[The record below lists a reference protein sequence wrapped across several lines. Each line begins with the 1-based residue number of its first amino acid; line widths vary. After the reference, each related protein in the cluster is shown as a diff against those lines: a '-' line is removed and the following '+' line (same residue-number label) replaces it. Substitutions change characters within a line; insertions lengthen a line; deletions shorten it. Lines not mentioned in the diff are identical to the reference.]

1 MRENE
6 ASSTA
11 FTVLQGMVYISSQAR
26 FAGFVAPDQEA
37 ACRQILEAS
46 AEGMRRL
53 KQLKNPLFAAA
64 IPLMENLLTPGLLL
78 HYPVRKRFFEEA
90 CIRALDE
97 GYTQVVNIGAG
108 FDTLLW
114 RLHSRYPEV
123 NFVEIDHPASSQV
136 KQGAVS
142 GKGDNLS
149 LLPVDLSK
157 TKLEAAL
164 AGYPGFDSS
173 RRTFYICEGVL
184 MYLELGAVNGVF
196 ESLRTITKAGV
207 RFAFSAV
214 SPMNSPTNNTRVLL
228 RLYLKLKSEPLSW
241 SLELSALEAFV
252 EPLGYRVLETG
263 DDERLIKRY
272 VPSATPRSIHK
283 GEFLAVCE
291 AEQSLEAG
299 ESLDVV
305 SESL

>member
-37 ACRQILEAS
+37 ACRQILEAT
-46 AEGMRRL
+46 AEGRRRL
-53 KQLKNPLFAAA
+53 KQLENRLFVAAV
-64 IPLMENLLTPGLLL
+64 PFMENLLTPGLML

-114 RLHSRYPEV
+114 RLHSRYPDV
-123 NFVEIDHPASSQV
+123 KFVEIDHPASSEV

-142 GKGDNLS
+142 RKETNLS

-157 TKLEAAL
+157 TKMEDALE
-164 AGYPGFDSS
+164 GYDGFDPS

-184 MYLELGAVNGVF
+184 MYLEPDAVSGVF
-196 ESLRTITKAGV
+196 ESLRAITKAGV

-214 SPMNSPTNNTRVLL
+214 SPMGSPTNNTRALL
-228 RLYLKLKSEPLSW
+228 RLYLKIKNEPLAW
-241 SLELSALEAFV
+241 SLEMSELEAFV
-252 EPLGYRVLETG
+252 GGLGYRVLETG

-272 VPSATPRSIHK
+272 VPSATPRSIHR
-283 GEFLAVCE
+283 GEFLAVAE
-291 AEQSLEAG
+291 AE
-299 ESLDVV
+299 
-305 SESL
+305 